1 MSVDALSFP
10 LNSGRVTLTI
20 APEMLEAQ
28 PHSED
33 LLLAQRCL
41 EGEEPAI
48 IRLRETYRS
57 ALVNYLIHAG
67 ATVAEAH
74 ELIEDL
80 WAECLAERRLRRPRL
95 ATYAGNSPL
104 QGWLKAVALNNL
116 IQLKRRE
123 TRRNRL
129 IREEP
134 VAEND
139 IDAEGIPAVPADATG
154 GTPEQPL
161 IEIIRGAVESAFRE
175 SEPRDFLLLQ
185 LVHAHG
191 LLGRELAGMFGCS
204 EAKICRDLEDARR
217 KIVKATLS
225 YVRERDPWLELRW
238 EDFVEL
244 CRAVSPSAF
253 GVE

>member
-1 MSVDALSFP
+1 MSAGTLSFP
-10 LNSGRVTLTI
+10 LNSSRAALTI
-20 APEMLEAQ
+20 APEMLDAQ

-48 IRLRETYRS
+48 IRLRETYRA

-67 ATVAEAH
+67 ATAAEAH

-80 WAECLAERRLRRPRL
+80 WAECLAERHLRRPRL

-116 IQLKRRE
+116 IQLKRGE
-123 TRRNRL
+123 ARRNRF

-139 IDAEGIPAVPADATG
+139 VDAEGIATVPADGTGTAT
-154 GTPEQPL
+154 EQPL
-161 IEIIRGAVESAFRE
+161 IEIIRGAVEAAFRQ

-185 LVHAHG
+185 LVHAQG
-191 LLGRELAGMFGCS
+191 LLGRELAGMYGCS
-204 EAKICRDLEDARR
+204 EAKICRDLEDARH

-244 CRAVSPSAF
+244 CRAVSPSSF